1 MRSEVLAMPLFYFS
15 IEDDTAVL
23 TVAEM
28 ECPDEDTA
36 CHCAVQLFSTLFAK
50 MHDDAPD
57 WSSCR
62 IRVAGGPGRDILV
75 SSAAQAALVER
86 DRFRMEAIA
95 RTDH

>member
-1 MRSEVLAMPLFYFS
+1 MPRFDLS
-15 IEDDTAVL
+15 LEDDMSVWTR
-23 TVAEM
+23 AEL

-36 CHCAVQLFSTLFAK
+36 CACAVQLVSTLFVR
-50 MHDDAPD
+50 MQEDAPD

-62 IRVAGGPGRDILV
+62 IRIAGADGQEIFD

-86 DRFRMEAIA
+86 DRFCTEAII